1 MEITLIQVVLIS
13 LIYALFHGNGG
24 LPPIGRIT
32 TMVTPFTFSWL
43 IGAVL
48 GDWKQGLIIGA
59 TIQTINMTP
68 VIIGG
73 ITTVD
78 LWYSATL
85 VIPLVISYGLDIT
98 AAVAI
103 AAPVAVI
110 ANFLGQINII
120 GLFDLVYVPLG
131 DKAAAEGNWKK
142 LLYVSHVLPAVLN
155 TAFKFVVAFMGVYA
169 GTAATSLIINKI
181 PESVMLGFGAAA
193 GLMPAVGFAMF
204 LALIGKMKFLPYF
217 FVGFYLVK
225 FAGLSTIVIGLIGL
239 ILGFIYML
247 NREGMNDSENL
258 IGGN

>member
-13 LIYALFHGNGG
+13 LIYALFHSNGG
-24 LPPIGRIT
+24 LPPIGMIT

-181 PESVMLGFGAAA
+181 PDVY
-193 GLMPAVGFAMF
+193 
-204 LALIGKMKFLPYF
+204 K
-217 FVGFYLVK
+217 
-225 FAGLSTIVIGLIGL
+225 
-239 ILGFIYML
+239 
-247 NREGMNDSENL
+247 RQ
-258 IGGN
+258 

>member
-24 LPPIGRIT
+24 LPPIGMIT

-85 VIPLVISYGLDIT
+85 V
-98 AAVAI
+98 
-103 AAPVAVI
+103 
-110 ANFLGQINII
+110 
-120 GLFDLVYVPLG
+120 
-131 DKAAAEGNWKK
+131 
-142 LLYVSHVLPAVLN
+142 
-155 TAFKFVVAFMGVYA
+155 
-169 GTAATSLIINKI
+169 
-181 PESVMLGFGAAA
+181 
-193 GLMPAVGFAMF
+193 
-204 LALIGKMKFLPYF
+204 
-217 FVGFYLVK
+217 
-225 FAGLSTIVIGLIGL
+225 
-239 ILGFIYML
+239 
-247 NREGMNDSENL
+247 
-258 IGGN
+258 

>member
-1 MEITLIQVVLIS
+1 
-13 LIYALFHGNGG
+13 
-24 LPPIGRIT
+24 
-32 TMVTPFTFSWL
+32 
-43 IGAVL
+43 
-48 GDWKQGLIIGA
+48 
-59 TIQTINMTP
+59 
-68 VIIGG
+68 
-73 ITTVD
+73 
-78 LWYSATL
+78 

-98 AAVAI
+98 AAIAI